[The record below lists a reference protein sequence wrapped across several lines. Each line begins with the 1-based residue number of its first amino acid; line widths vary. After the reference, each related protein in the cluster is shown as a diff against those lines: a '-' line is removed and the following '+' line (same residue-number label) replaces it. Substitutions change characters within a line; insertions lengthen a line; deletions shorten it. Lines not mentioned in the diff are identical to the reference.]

1 MLSCGHPYGSCIE
14 RLISSRARRLVLWC
28 QLRIQAQRA
37 GTERRALRV
46 ALFQGQSPFSGPHL
60 YLQTAAC
67 HTLPLLFMQDLQH
80 DGWQQWSSAQLNNT
94 KR

>member
-1 MLSCGHPYGSCIE
+1 M
-14 RLISSRARRLVLWC
+14 
-28 QLRIQAQRA
+28 
-37 GTERRALRV
+37 

-60 YLQTAAC
+60 YLQIAAC

-80 DGWQQWSSAQLNNT
+80 DGWQQWGSAQLNNT